1 LGFHITR
8 EHRVVGRELVA
19 ADRGSSRWIS
29 DVFGDHALARELQGY
44 EQRYANAEYREVLD

>member
-29 DVFGDHALARELQGY
+29 DVFEDHTPARELQGY